1 MKKTQ
6 DNMGPNKFRKLKALK
21 NMLHKE
27 KNSSTLTFLR
37 LKHKKDEMQVIKQ
50 TLLKKVVILF

>member
-1 MKKTQ
+1 
-6 DNMGPNKFRKLKALK
+6 MGPNKFRKLKALK